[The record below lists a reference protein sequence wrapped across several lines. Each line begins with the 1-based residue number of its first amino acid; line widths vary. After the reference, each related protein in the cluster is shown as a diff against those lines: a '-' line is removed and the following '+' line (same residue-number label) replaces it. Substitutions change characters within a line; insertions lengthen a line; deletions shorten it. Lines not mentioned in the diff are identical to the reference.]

1 MKIMDKHYTVLPKKE
16 KCLMLLEQH
25 GIVGEV
31 LEHSKLVNKIAV
43 FLANSLIAKTELIDL
58 QLTDRASLLHDIGK
72 NEDSQQHHAIV
83 GAKILD
89 ELGFPKLAM
98 AVKHHKGDFIL
109 NNKFNGWEELLVY
122 YADVRVLGTD
132 LLSLDER
139 ISRLKQMKPE
149 TVNELNNILI
159 KQKSLE
165 SQIFQHLEFSP
176 DDLKE
181 KIANIA
187 E

>member
-1 MKIMDKHYTVLPKKE
+1 MDKHYTVLPKRE
-16 KCLMLLEQH
+16 KCLSLLEQH
-25 GIVGEV
+25 GITGQV

-72 NEDSQQHHAIV
+72 NEAVQQHHSLV
-83 GAKILD
+83 GAKILE
-89 ELGFPKLAM
+89 ELGFPKLAA

-109 NNKFNGWEELLVY
+109 ESKFNGWEELLVY
-122 YADVRVLGTD
+122 YADVRVLETD
-132 LLSLDER
+132 ILSLDER

-149 TVNELNNILI
+149 NIAVLDKI
-159 KQKSLE
+159 LAKQKALE

-176 DDLKE
+176 SDLKE
-181 KIANIA
+181 KITNLSD
-187 E
+187 